1 MSSSKVTEK
10 KLKDALEYIGTLQ
23 TKLPKYDGL
32 ASLLYYKPSDLKR
45 LGLTIE
51 DVKEMLNEKD

>member
-1 MSSSKVTEK
+1 MSTKLTEK
-10 KLKDALEYIGTLQ
+10 MLEDVLEYIGTLK

-51 DVKEMLNEKD
+51 DVKEMLNEED